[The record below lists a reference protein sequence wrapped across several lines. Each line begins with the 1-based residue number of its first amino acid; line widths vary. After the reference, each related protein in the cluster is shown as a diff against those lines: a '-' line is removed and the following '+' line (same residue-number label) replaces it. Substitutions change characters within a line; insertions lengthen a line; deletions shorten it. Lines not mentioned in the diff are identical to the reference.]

1 MAFTVEIAI
10 LVGALAL
17 TWRYFGSYMA
27 AVYEGRVHFL
37 RWLERPIYRMLSVSE
52 SSEQSWRRYL
62 FSLLVFSAVS
72 VAVTF
77 AILVTQGYLP
87 LNPQH
92 LGNVTPAL
100 AFNTAVSFVTN
111 TDWQNYAG
119 ETTMSYLSQMGAL
132 AVQNFVSA
140 SVGIAV
146 AIAMVRGF
154 SRKGASSI
162 GNFWVD
168 TVRGILYI
176 LLPVS
181 VVMTVVFVWQGAPQT
196 FLGPASVHNVL
207 NGVSQVIPRGPVASQ
222 EVIKQ
227 FGTNG
232 GGFFNANGAHPYEN
246 PTGLTNIL
254 SIYLILTIPVALT
267 YTFGKM
273 VGSIREGVGILVA
286 MLALFAATFAFTL
299 VAENGGNPAVAAGG
313 ITAVHHGNMVGKEAR
328 FGTGNSV
335 LYNVTSTETSTG
347 SVNSSADSYTA
358 VGGLG
363 MMAGMMYGE
372 VSPGGVG
379 SGLYTMLIFAVLTV
393 FISGLMVGRTP
404 EYLRKKIQ
412 RTEILWASIGVLVM
426 PITVLILTAITVAI
440 PAGRAATLN
449 AGPHGF
455 SEILYAFTSQGNNN
469 GSAFAGLSSNTDF
482 FNIAGAIAMLLGR
495 FGVMVPVLALGGSLA
510 QKEEV
515 PVTAGT
521 FRTATPM
528 FTGLLVGV
536 ILLVGALN
544 FFPAVALG
552 PVAEALVHGRFF

>member
-482 FNIAGAIAMLLGR
+482 FNIAGAVAMLLGR